1 MDTIALMH
9 KSIDKVL
16 AQLMTA
22 SDVSQAD
29 LARKTGVGQST
40 ISRILKPSAP
50 KGIKEPTDKQVR
62 PLADFFGVSTDQ
74 LRGHQ
79 PLPGGGRTDF
89 DRTSTS
95 TLDLVSK
102 MLSKHGKGL
111 APEAKARI
119 AAVAKETAEARI
131 SDALSGDYLR
141 APEPGDEIS
150 IALYDIRAAM
160 GGGQV
165 PPDYPE
171 VLHDVKVSQQ
181 HLRDLGVQ
189 YSDFNHLKIVHGWG
203 SSMEPTI
210 RHRDPLIVD
219 VSIRE
224 FVGDGVYLLAW
235 DDMLYVKRVQAVD
248 PERLEMIS
256 DNPRHKDRVVLREDI
271 YIMAKVL
278 MVWNANLL

>member
-1 MDTIALMH
+1 MDTIAPMH

-16 AQLMTA
+16 AQLMA
-22 SDVSQAD
+22 EGGVSQAD
-29 LARKTGVGQST
+29 LARKTGVGQPT
-40 ISRILKPSAP
+40 ISRILKPAGP

-62 PLADFFGVSTDQ
+62 PLADFFGVTTDQ
-74 LRGHQ
+74 LRGFS
-79 PLPGGGRTDF
+79 PVAAANGEAEERYPM
-89 DRTSTS
+89 STA
-95 TLDLVSK
+95 DLVSQ

-111 APEAKARI
+111 P
-119 AAVAKETAEARI
+119 AEARARI
-131 SDALSGDYLR
+131 EAAAQETTSQVTEALSGDYLR

-150 IALYDIRAAM
+150 LALYDIRAAM

-171 VLHDVKVSQQ
+171 VLRDVKVSQQ

-189 YSDFNHLKIVHGWG
+189 FSDFNYLKIVHGWG
-203 SSMEPTI
+203 ASMEPTI
-210 RHRDPLIVD
+210 KHRDPLIVD

-235 DDMLYVKRVQAVD
+235 DDMLYVKRLQAFD

-256 DNPRHKDRVVLREDI
+256 DNPMHKDRVVLREDI

-278 MVWNANLL
+278 MVWNAQLL